1 MSLPLRDAADMRRWQ
16 PAAGFDLDAHAP
28 FFDPDAWG
36 HRFPSGTDG
45 LPGNVRAHLR
55 VAPEGLALHARCA
68 RCGSRHEAVVDFRA
82 LDEVCFGVRAPAA
95 HFDGFGEER
104 AQYLEF
110 VLLQQP
116 LRAWADGHLRCA
128 PAAEPEGAPELRDD
142 VVAVT
147 QLVEALATRD
157 LREEGRAEATIA
169 IVPQER
175 VPLWFDLDGEDELAR
190 ALTAFRVRE
199 VTDRER
205 FPEYTLVLAEEM
217 AGARPD
223 ALWRMAVLAE
233 EGCWSAIAR
242 VHRERGVR
250 QGPGLLDRPTW
261 SVLRDDDPWID
272 GLRAARIFFPISRPG
287 ARHH

>member
-1 MSLPLRDAADMRRWQ
+1 MPLPLRDAADMRRWQ

-28 FFDPDAWG
+28 FFDADAWG
-36 HRFPSGTDG
+36 RRFPSATDG

-68 RCGSRHEAVVDFRA
+68 RCCARYEAVVDFRS
-82 LDEVCFGVRAPAA
+82 LDEVCFGTRAEAA

-116 LRAWADGHLRCA
+116 LRAWADAHLRCA
-128 PAAEPEGAPELRDD
+128 PAPEPEGGPELRDD
-142 VVAVT
+142 VATVVR
-147 QLVEALATRD
+147 LVEALAARD
-157 LREEGRAEATIA
+157 LREEGRAEATVA
-169 IVPQER
+169 VVPHEGT
-175 VPLWFDLDGEDELAR
+175 PLWFDADGEDELAR

-217 AGARPD
+217 SGHGPH

-233 EGCWSAIAR
+233 AGCWGAVAR
-242 VHRERGVR
+242 IHRERGVR
-250 QGPGLLDRPTW
+250 QGPGLLDPPTW
-261 SVLRDDDPWID
+261 SMLRDDDPWID
-272 GLRAARIFFPISRPG
+272 GLRAPRIFFPISRPG
-287 ARHH
+287 APQH